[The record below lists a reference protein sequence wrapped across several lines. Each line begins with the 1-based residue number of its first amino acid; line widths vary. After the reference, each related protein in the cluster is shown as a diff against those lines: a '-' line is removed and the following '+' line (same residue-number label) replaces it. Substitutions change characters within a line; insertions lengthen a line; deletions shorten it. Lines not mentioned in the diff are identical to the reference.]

1 VFSPS
6 NKAGESGARREQYR
20 RRESMTVWIGAGL
33 VGLIALSA
41 GDLASTVMG
50 DVPELLTALLMTC
63 LVVAGGFLAL
73 ARVGFEW
80 AATQISRR
88 LKDGPDPAPTVP
100 EDQQIESAATLPTEL
115 NAWPRFA
122 EAMWRG
128 SLLLTVAAAA
138 AYLVAA
144 WWRV

>member
-20 RRESMTVWIGAGL
+20 RREAMTVWIGAGL

-41 GDLASTVMG
+41 GDLAAKVMG
-50 DVPELLTALLMTC
+50 DVPDLLTALLMTC
-63 LVVAGGFLAL
+63 LVLAGGCLAL

-80 AATQISRR
+80 AATRIFRR
-88 LKDGPDPAPTVP
+88 LKDGPDAAPSVS
-100 EDQQIESAATLPTEL
+100 EDKQVGSADALPSDLVT
-115 NAWPRFA
+115 WPRFA
-122 EAMWRG
+122 EAMWRA
-128 SLLLTVAAAA
+128 SLLFTVAAAA